1 MKVLFSWV
9 AFNNDFQKENKN
21 LPSDESP
28 NYLFHKHHWDNDKS
42 TSYSKHVILYSSKVE
57 ENRIDFLLSKIKL
70 DFPKHNV
77 EGKLVSINDV
87 INLQE
92 IISKIEALLLEYR
105 RESIDIFISPGT
117 PAMQVA
123 WYLCH
128 FSLNLKTKLFQTRPA
143 IKAKSKQSELVP
155 VEIDRSTLPYSITIS
170 EQSIKDQI
178 EKRTDLSY
186 PLIKNSL
193 VPIYTLA
200 EKVAKTQVT
209 VLILGETG
217 TGKEVLAK
225 HIHKNSTR
233 SSRQMISINCS
244 AIQSDILESRLFGHK
259 KGSFTG
265 ATQDMDGFFKQADGS
280 TIFLDEIGDI
290 SPNVQQSLLRVLQNG
305 EIQPIGGKIENVDV
319 RVIAASNNLLSK
331 CEEGK
336 FRWDLYYRLAVAEL
350 ELPTLAVRSLQE
362 KEGFLNYF
370 IQKTQKDLGFPK
382 PLNFTPEANSIIL
395 NYAFPGNIRELENLV
410 TRLYAFYYDQETVDT
425 NNLPSRLLKAKS
437 NLSPVKSV
445 EREEIVKALKEF
457 HGNQKKAREKLGIKH
472 NLTFSKKLSEFDI
485 DPSLFKRK
493 D

>member
-9 AFNNDFQKENKN
+9 AFNNDFQRENKN

-28 NYLFHKHHWDNDKS
+28 NYLFHKHHWDNDK
-42 TSYSKHVILYSSKVE
+42 TTAYSKHIILYSSKAE
-57 ENRIDFLLSKIKL
+57 ENRIDFLLSKISL

-77 EGKLVSINDV
+77 EGKLLSINDV

-105 RESIDIFISPGT
+105 RDSIDIFISPGT

-155 VEIDRSTLPYSITIS
+155 VEVDRSTLPYSITIS

-178 EKRTDLSY
+178 EKRVDVSH
-186 PLIKNSL
+186 PLIKDSL
-193 VPIYTLA
+193 VPIYKLA

-233 SSRQMISINCS
+233 ASRQMISINCS
-244 AIQSDILESRLFGHK
+244 AIQGDILESRLFGHK

-265 ATQDMDGFFKQADGS
+265 ATHDMDGFFKQADGG

-290 SPNVQQSLLRVLQNG
+290 APNVQQSLLRVLQNG

-319 RVIAASNNLLSK
+319 RVLAASNNLLSK

-350 ELPTLAVRSLQE
+350 ELPSFVMLSPQE
-362 KEGFLNYF
+362 KDDYLNF
-370 IQKTQKDLGFPK
+370 FVRKIQSSLRFSK
-382 PLNFTPEANSIIL
+382 PLKFTQDARQTIL
-395 NYAFPGNIRELENLV
+395 NYSFPGNIRELENLI
-410 TRLYAFYYDQETVDT
+410 TRLYAYYYDQEVVDT
-425 NNLPSRLLKAKS
+425 INLPNRVTKAAN
-437 NLSPVKSV
+437 NLSPIKNV
-445 EREEIVKALKEF
+445 EREEIIKALKECN
-457 HGNQKKAREKLGIKH
+457 GNQKRAREKLGIKH
-472 NLTFSKKLSEFDI
+472 NLTFSKKLADYNI
-485 DPSLFKRK
+485 NPKLFKG
-493 D
+493 